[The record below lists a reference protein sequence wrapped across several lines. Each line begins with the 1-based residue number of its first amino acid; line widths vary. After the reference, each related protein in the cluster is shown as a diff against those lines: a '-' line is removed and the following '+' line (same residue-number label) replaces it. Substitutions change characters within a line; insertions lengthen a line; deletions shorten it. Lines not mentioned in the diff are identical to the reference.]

1 MGKKSV
7 WQKVKDNWNSLSQ
20 YDRDWIKAVAIWT
33 VDGAL
38 VGGMINGIAWR
49 NKWKKD
55 VNVAYSMGL
64 VDGQMNAYRDLAQ
77 NPIRMMDAG
86 MKALDK
92 RGKVTHF

>member
-1 MGKKSV
+1 MEKKKSV
-7 WQKVKDNWNSLSQ
+7 LQKVKDNWNSLSQ

-33 VDGAL
+33 LDGAL

-77 NPIRMMDAG
+77 GSMQPKHYLQMNN
-86 MKALDK
+86 K
-92 RGKVTHF
+92 H